1 MNWIVLRFPVSA
13 MRERTRRKAARDFDP
28 VTATASAVAGS
39 FKSVAENWL
48 KHYVD
53 RKQLRSKDEIVRQLV
68 RSGGPG
74 GFRQAPIAPA
84 GLLRDTQ
91 TEPGGLAAET
101 RTPAGRPGSLAGWVR
116 DRGDL
121 GLTPSELAV
130 LDMLPRLP
138 RR

>member
-1 MNWIVLRFPVSA
+1 

-68 RSGGPG
+68 LSGGPG
-74 GFRQAPIAPA
+74 GSARPKSP
-84 GLLRDTQ
+84 LLD
-91 TEPGGLAAET
+91 
-101 RTPAGRPGSLAGWVR
+101 S
-116 DRGDL
+116 
-121 GLTPSELAV
+121 
-130 LDMLPRLP
+130 
-138 RR
+138 